1 MTLNLDP
8 KNDPILTP
16 KLRPIQTA
24 RKRTFWSS
32 RSTARKR
39 TFWESKKSGIFR
51 GSDKEGFTVDGT
63 ATSLRRRT
71 VGFLNCVPGN
81 HISTPYMRNDKNDPT
96 IPVKNDIKGVKIL
109 ILVSFRES
117 WRDD

>member
-1 MTLNLDP
+1 MTLFSDP
-8 KNDPILTP
+8 SKPRVNALFGLQGQPRTNALFGGRKNRVFLGGQIRRAL
-16 KLRPIQTA
+16 Q
-24 RKRTFWSS
+24 S
-32 RSTARKR
+32 
-39 TFWESKKSGIFR
+39 
-51 GSDKEGFTVDGT
+51 
-63 ATSLRRRT
+63 RRRT